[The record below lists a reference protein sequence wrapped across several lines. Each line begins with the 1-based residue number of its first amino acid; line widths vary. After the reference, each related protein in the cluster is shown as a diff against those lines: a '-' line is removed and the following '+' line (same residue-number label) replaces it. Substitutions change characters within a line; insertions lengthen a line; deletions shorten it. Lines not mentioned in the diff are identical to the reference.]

1 MASNIN
7 TTNIDAAYPVA
18 GQDNDSQGF
27 RDNFTTIKS
36 NFASAKT
43 EIEALQSTTA
53 QGIQYKSADNLNDFN
68 GTIIQDASLDTV
80 TQEVNVIAG
89 VNSQTDINFNNG
101 HYQEVTVT
109 ADVTLRFALWPAN
122 LKYGKI
128 RVAITGSGAT
138 TGGATDSAHRV
149 TLSTESGGSI
159 KYSSNYPT
167 NLDIPSSSDPTIIDV
182 WTTSGGTVVYVEY
195 IGQFTP

>member
-27 RDNFTTIKS
+27 RDNFSTIKS
-36 NFASAKT
+36 NFVASKT

-53 QGIQYKSADNLNDFN
+53 QGVRYDSDNNLNDFN
-68 GTIIQDASLDTV
+68 ATVIQDASLQSV

-89 VNSQTDINFNNG
+89 VNSQTDINFTNG
-101 HYQEVTVT
+101 HYQAVTVT

-128 RVAITGSGAT
+128 RIALTASG
-138 TGGATDSAHRV
+138 GDNNHRV
-149 TLSTESGGSI
+149 TWTTESGGSI
-159 KYSSNYPT
+159 KYGPGYPT
-167 NLDIPSSSDPTIIDV
+167 NLDIDSANDPYMVDV
-182 WTTSGGTVVYVEY
+182 FTVDGGQTVFIEY
-195 IGQFTP
+195 IGQFTA

>member
-27 RDNFTTIKS
+27 RDNFSTIRS
-36 NFASAKT
+36 NFVASKT

-53 QGIQYKSADNLNDFN
+53 QGITYSSDNNLNDFN
-68 GTIIQDASLDTV
+68 ATVIQDASLQSV

-89 VNSQTDINFNNG
+89 VNSQTDINFTNG
-101 HYQEVTVT
+101 HYQAVTVT

-128 RVAITGSGAT
+128 RIALTASG
-138 TGGATDSAHRV
+138 GDNNHRV
-149 TLSTESGGSI
+149 TWTTEAGGSI
-159 KYSSNYPT
+159 KYGPGYPT
-167 NLDIPSSSDPTIIDV
+167 NLDIDSANDPYMVDV
-182 WTTSGGTVVYVEY
+182 FTVDGGQTVFIEY
-195 IGQFTP
+195 IGQFTA

>member
-36 NFASAKT
+36 NFVASKT
-43 EIEALQSTTA
+43 EIEALQSATA
-53 QGIQYKSADNLNDFN
+53 QGVSYDSDNNLNDFN
-68 GTIIQDASLDTV
+68 ATIIQDASLQSV

-89 VNSQTDINFNNG
+89 VDSQTDINFTNG
-101 HYQEVTVT
+101 HYQAVTVT
-109 ADVTLRFALWPAN
+109 DNVTLRFALWPAN

-128 RVAITGSGAT
+128 RMALTASGSGLP
-138 TGGATDSAHRV
+138 HRV
-149 TLSTESGGSI
+149 TWTTEAGGTI
-159 KYSSNYPT
+159 KYGPGYPT
-167 NLDIPSSSDPTIIDV
+167 NLDINSDTNPIMVDAFTVD
-182 WTTSGGTVVYVEY
+182 GGQVVYIEY
-195 IGQFTP
+195 IGEFAA

>member
-27 RDNFTTIKS
+27 RDNFSTIKS
-36 NFASAKT
+36 NFVASKT

-53 QGIQYKSADNLNDFN
+53 QGVSYDSDNNLNDFN
-68 GTIIQDASLDTV
+68 ATVIQDASLQSV

-89 VNSQTDINFNNG
+89 VDTQQDINFTNG
-101 HYQEVTVT
+101 HFQSVTVT
-109 ADVTLRFALWPAN
+109 ADVTLRFALWPAT

-128 RVAITGSGAT
+128 RMALISDGPSR
-138 TGGATDSAHRV
+138 RV
-149 TLSTESGGSI
+149 TWTTEAGGSI
-159 KYSSNYPT
+159 KYSADYPT
-167 NLDIPSSSDPTIIDV
+167 NLDIASSSNPVMVDV
-182 WTTSGGTVVYVEY
+182 FTVDGGAVVYIDY
-195 IGQFTP
+195 LGPFTP

>member
-7 TTNIDAAYPVA
+7 TTNIDAAYPIA

-36 NFASAKT
+36 NFVASKT

-53 QGIQYKSADNLNDFN
+53 QGIRYDADDMLNDFN
-68 GTIIQDASLDTV
+68 GTIIQDASLDSV

-89 VNSQTDINFNNG
+89 VNSQTDINFTNG
-101 HYQEVTVT
+101 HYQAVEVTD
-109 ADVTLRFALWPAN
+109 DVTLRFALWPGN

-128 RVAITGSGAT
+128 RLALTASGA
-138 TGGATDSAHRV
+138 AAPHRV
-149 TLSTESGGSI
+149 TLTTSAPGSL
-159 KYSSNYPT
+159 KYSPNYPT
-167 NLDIPSSSDPTIIDV
+167 NLDIAAGTDPVVLDV
-182 WTTSGGTVVYVEY
+182 YTVDGGQIVFVEY
-195 IGQFTP
+195 IGLFSA

>member
-7 TTNIDAAYPVA
+7 TTDIDATYPIA

-36 NFASAKT
+36 NFVASKT

-53 QGIQYKSADNLNDFN
+53 QGITYDSDNSLNDFN
-68 GTIIQDASLDTV
+68 GLKIQDASLEAV

-89 VNSQTDINFNNG
+89 VNSQTDINFTNG
-101 HYQEVTVT
+101 HYQSVQVTD
-109 ADVTLRFALWPAN
+109 DVTLRFALWPAT

-128 RVAITGSGAT
+128 RIALTSDGS
-138 TGGATDSAHRV
+138 SRRV
-149 TLSTESGGSI
+149 TWTTESGGSI
-159 KYSSNYPT
+159 KYGPNYPS
-167 NLDIPSSSDPTIIDV
+167 NLDITDAANPIMVDV
-182 WTTSGGTVVYVEY
+182 FTVDGGAVVYIEY
-195 IGQFTP
+195 IGSFA